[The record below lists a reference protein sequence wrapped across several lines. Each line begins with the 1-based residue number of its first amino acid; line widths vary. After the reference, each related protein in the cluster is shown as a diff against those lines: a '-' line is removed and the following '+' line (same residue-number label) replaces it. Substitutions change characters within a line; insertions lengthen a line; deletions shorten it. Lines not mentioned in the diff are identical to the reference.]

1 MNPTLGSRRPCGRP
15 IPCRLRA
22 RRATTVDSGAASAPP
37 TSAGGKVTSLA
48 HPSNQRGAVLLLVLV
63 LIAIAATAILSF
75 TERALSEIS
84 GEGYY
89 AQRDR
94 LRADAY
100 STLEVSLA
108 VLNDFKSIDGGL
120 FSPEQGWGT
129 PLAYAGLTPREG
141 LEIEVEFFDENARLP
156 LLAGDSAEPWLL
168 VLFTD
173 LGFQSDE
180 IAVLTDSLL
189 DWIDEDD
196 NPRLLGAESE
206 EYLRSDLPHIAA
218 NRMPTRLEELS
229 AAIGWSH
236 LMFNEAGMPNARF
249 EEFKRLVS
257 VYSSGPINLNTAS
270 ERVLRATGVF
280 SEPELMALRDAF
292 PERQGGPRRGKG
304 YYTSPIELADTVG
317 ALPSVIRL
325 GVKVEVVSVIV
336 TVREGDAEF
345 RLRAVVRVDSSS
357 AQGGGT
363 PSEGGAGAP
372 IPPPRLPGGGS
383 ELIGQ
388 GDRDT
393 GVSSGVQG
401 AGEVGSP
408 EFPFTIVELVEDP
421 PASSIDPTA
430 ENP

>member
-1 MNPTLGSRRPCGRP
+1 MIVECPPRYLGGYT
-15 IPCRLRA
+15 RLPRYHA
-22 RRATTVDSGAASAPP
+22 EHRS
-37 TSAGGKVTSLA
+37 
-48 HPSNQRGAVLLLVLV
+48 RGAVLLLVLV
-63 LIAIAATAILSF
+63 LIAITATAILSF

-108 VLNDFKSIDGGL
+108 VLNDYKTIDGGL
-120 FSPEQGWGT
+120 YSPEQGWGN
-129 PLAYAGLTPREG
+129 PLAYAALVPREG
-141 LEIEVEFFDENARLP
+141 LEIEVEFSDENSRLP
-156 LLAGDSAEPWLL
+156 LLAGDSAESWLL

-180 IAVLTDSLL
+180 IAVLTDVLL

-236 LMFNEAGMPNARF
+236 LMFNEAGVPNARF

-292 PERQGGPRRGKG
+292 PERQGGTRRGRG
-304 YYTSPIELADTVG
+304 YYTSPAELADTVG
-317 ALPSVIRL
+317 TLPSAIRL
-325 GVKVEVVSVIV
+325 GVKVEVVSVTVI
-336 TVREGDAEF
+336 VREGDAEF

-357 AQGGGT
+357 GSSSGT
-363 PSEGGAGAP
+363 RRTDGEGSPA
-372 IPPPRLPGGGS
+372 PPRPPGSGA

-388 GDRDT
+388 DDRDT
-393 GVSSGVQG
+393 GTSAGSQG
-401 AGEVGSP
+401 AVAVGS
-408 EFPFTIVELVEDP
+408 EEYPFTIVELVEDP
-421 PASSIDPTA
+421 PASSIAPTA